1 MTASQITADT
11 MASAVDTTLMPDG
24 PILIATDLTPA
35 SDAAFPLA
43 AALAARSGAPL
54 AAVSVVEPAAVP
66 MYGVDGLVVAMEPA
80 TDSEALRLD
89 ATRTIANRLLPKG
102 ISVDVTARVGDPSQ
116 EVAAMASALRA
127 RLIVTGR
134 GRHGVL
140 ERLLGGETVL
150 KLLQFGV
157 TPVLATAP
165 TLTSSPRRVVIA
177 TDFSPFS
184 RYAAHVAMRVM
195 APDAQVWFLHVG
207 PPYDGL
213 PITLVSAA
221 QTYRDETATA
231 FEALIESLPANR
243 LQIETV
249 LLTGGAP
256 DQLIS
261 FIEEKQADLVVTATH
276 GYGFIRR
283 MVLGS
288 VAATLIRHAP
298 CSVLAVPGSAQ
309 TMAAS
314 RARGVP
320 NARTRTFDVGE
331 FDQELAA
338 FSTRNAGRRCA
349 VEIDNAE
356 FGAQVLGSELQFV
369 GASFEKHASTA
380 VVMFGTST
388 LRGMHLSHS
397 IPGVTSIDLSSN
409 AGGEDMVLR
418 IADAHG
424 QTLISLR

>member
-1 MTASQITADT
+1 MTAAQTIADT
-11 MASAVDTTLMPDG
+11 MASAMDPTLMPDG
-24 PILIATDLTPA
+24 PILIATDLSA
-35 SDAAFPLA
+35 ESEAAFPLA

-54 AAVSVVEPAAVP
+54 AAVSVLQPAAVP
-66 MYGVDGLVVAMEPA
+66 MYGVDGLVVAMEPT
-80 TDSEALRLD
+80 TDSEAARLD
-89 ATRTIANRLLPKG
+89 ATRDAVNRLLPNG
-102 ISVDVTARVGDPSQ
+102 TVVDVSARVGDPAQ
-116 EVAAMASALRA
+116 EVAALASALRA

-134 GRHGVL
+134 GRHGML

-150 KLLQFGV
+150 KLLQFSSS
-157 TPVLATAP
+157 PVLAAAP
-165 TLTSSPRRVVIA
+165 TLTSPPRRVVIA

-195 APDAQVWFLHVG
+195 APDAQVWLLHVG
-207 PPYDGL
+207 PPYDGMAV
-213 PITLVSAA
+213 TLASAA
-221 QTYRDETATA
+221 QTYRDEAAAAFDALTA
-231 FEALIESLPANR
+231 SLPANR

-256 DQLIS
+256 DQLIR

-276 GYGFIRR
+276 GYGFLRR

-288 VAATLIRHAP
+288 VAATLVRHAP
-298 CSVLAVPGSAQ
+298 CSVLAVPGSAR
-309 TMAAS
+309 TMAVS

-320 NARTRTFDVGE
+320 NARTRTFGTGD

-356 FGAQVLGSELQFV
+356 FGAQVLGHELQFV
-369 GASFEKHASTA
+369 GATFDKHASTA

-388 LRGMHLSHS
+388 LRGMHLSHT

-418 IADAHG
+418 LAEAQG